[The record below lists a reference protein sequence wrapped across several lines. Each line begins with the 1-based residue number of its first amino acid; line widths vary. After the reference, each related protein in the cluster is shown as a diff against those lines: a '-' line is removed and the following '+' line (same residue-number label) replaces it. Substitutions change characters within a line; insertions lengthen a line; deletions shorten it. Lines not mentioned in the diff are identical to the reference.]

1 MSRSV
6 TLGSLLVVAAVG
18 LGGEPRRLAE
28 PTPDCRCVD
37 CDCQPDCRCEPRGAA
52 ITVGGPTSPDGKTE
66 VTCDLPVSERMKN
79 TGGRDGAGLCV
90 FTSIQNAARYQN
102 ELRLVNFQAD
112 MRKEVGGG
120 YPAKVDTMISKYGKG
135 TPYLQYEGK
144 DPSILKAALAT
155 GRMPSVTY
163 NGHDPHYAG
172 TIAHMVNLIHL
183 DEHWAVVLDNN
194 FIGADQLVWLT
205 PDDFYRRWRGNGGGW
220 SVVLLSPPP
229 PPVPHQ

>member
-1 MSRSV
+1 V
-6 TLGSLLVVAAVG
+6 PAVASK
-18 LGGEPRRLAE
+18 
-28 PTPDCRCVD
+28 
-37 CDCQPDCRCEPRGAA
+37 
-52 ITVGGPTSPDGKTE
+52 ITVGGPVGPDGKTE
-66 VTCDLPVSERMKN
+66 VACDLPVSERMRN
-79 TGGRDGAGLCV
+79 VGGRDGAGLCV

-112 MRKEVGGG
+112 MRREPGGG
-120 YPAKVDTMISKYGKG
+120 YPAKVDTMIAKYGKG

-183 DEHWAVVLDNN
+183 DANWAVVLDNN
-194 FIGADQLVWLT
+194 FVGENQLVWLT

-229 PPVPHQ
+229 PPVPHR